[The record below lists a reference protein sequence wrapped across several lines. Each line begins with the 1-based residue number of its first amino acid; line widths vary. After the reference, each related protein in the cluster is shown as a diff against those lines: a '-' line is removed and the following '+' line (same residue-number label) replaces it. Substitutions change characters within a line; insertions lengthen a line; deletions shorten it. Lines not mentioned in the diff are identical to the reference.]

1 MTATIEVPR
10 EAIAEFCK
18 RWRIVEFSLFGS
30 VLRDDF
36 GPDSDI
42 DVLIEF
48 EKGEK
53 HTLFDLV
60 QMEDELQSIFRRK
73 VDLLTK
79 QAVETSR
86 NYLRRKKILD
96 TAEVTYAL

>member
-48 EKGEK
+48 EKGDT

-79 QAVETSR
+79 RAVETSR

>member
-36 GPDSDI
+36 CPDSDI

-48 EKGEK
+48 EKGDT

-79 QAVETSR
+79 RAVETSR

>member
-10 EAIAEFCK
+10 EAIAKFCK